1 MGRASG
7 ARGPGGAHSRAAEA
21 ELAAQWHSA
30 VRQLTVTAAHQL
42 DPGRWL
48 PSRWLCGWLEPGP
61 MAVRPVASSESRRR
75 SPKRSLRSL
84 RLDSR
89 GA

>member
-1 MGRASG
+1 MGQASG
-7 ARGPGGAHSRAAEA
+7 PRGPGGAHSRAAEA
-21 ELAAQWHSA
+21 ELATQWHSA
-30 VRQLTVTAAHQL
+30 VRQLTITAAHQL
-42 DPGRWL
+42 DPAAGYRHGG
-48 PSRWLCGWLEPGP
+48 SAGGWNRGP
-61 MAVRPVASSESRRR
+61 WRSRRR